1 MVSGGA
7 VLGHVEHQL
16 LAVVVALSE
25 VEKCEAKRENSLE
38 TY

>member
-7 VLGHVEHQL
+7 VLGHVEHRL

-25 VEKCEAKRENSLE
+25 VEKCEEKRGAR
-38 TY
+38 